1 MSWKVKISPRFR
13 KWLILPPLVVGIV
26 VVVVLV
32 RNRPELK
39 HKAEQEE
46 SRVLRVISV
55 AAVDVI
61 PRAIG
66 YGTAEPGRVWKA
78 VAEVKGRVVETH
90 SVLKPGAM
98 VKKGELLVRI
108 DPAEYQLAVSQL
120 NADIAQVNAQLE
132 ELTVKEA
139 NDRASLKIEE
149 QSLALA
155 EREFERAKAL
165 LQRDASSAG
174 EVDQQERTMLTQ
186 RQSVQHLRNSLDLL
200 PHQRRALKATLA
212 VKKAK
217 LEQAQLDVGKT
228 VIEAPFDCR
237 LGDLSIELDQFLAVG
252 QFLFEAHSIAMT
264 EIEAQIPLDQLRNL
278 IDPQHRL
285 RVPVNM
291 DQETVKEL
299 FDFDVCVRFRSGDFE
314 AEWEGR
320 VVRIREQIDPQ
331 TRTIGLVIAVD
342 EPYQKAIPGKRPP
355 LVQGMY
361 CEIELRGA
369 ARMGRVVIPRSA
381 LRDGHVY
388 VVDDDN
394 RLQQRNVDVGFA
406 QSNFFC
412 LRDGLQAGERLVVSD
427 PTPAIEGMLVD
438 AMVDQRLQQRLIAE
452 AAGEGRLK

>member
-1 MSWKVKISPRFR
+1 MKWRMSPRFR
-13 KWLILPPLVVGIV
+13 KWLILPPLVVGIAV
-26 VVVVLV
+26 VVLLV

-39 HKAEQEE
+39 RKAEQEE

-55 AAVDVI
+55 PAVDVI

-98 VKKGELLVRI
+98 VKKGEVLVRI
-108 DPAEYQLAVSQL
+108 DPAEYELAMSQL

-132 ELTVKEA
+132 ELTVKEV
-139 NDRASLKIEE
+139 NDRTSLKIEE
-149 QSLALA
+149 QSLTLA
-155 EREFERAKAL
+155 VREFERAESL
-165 LQRDASSAG
+165 LQRNASSAG
-174 EVDQQERTMLTQ
+174 EVDQQERNMLTQ

-200 PHQRRALKATLA
+200 PHQRKALEATLA
-212 VKKAK
+212 VKRAG
-217 LEQAQLDVGKT
+217 LAQAQLDVDKT
-228 VIEAPFDCR
+228 VIEAPFNCR
-237 LGDLSIELDQFLAVG
+237 LGDLSIELGQFLAVG
-252 QFLFEAHSIAMT
+252 QVLFEAHSIALT
-264 EIEAQIPLDQLRNL
+264 EIETQIPLDQLRNL

-299 FDFDVCVRFRSGDFE
+299 FDFDVCVRYRSGDFE

-320 VVRIREQIDPQ
+320 VVRIREQIDPR
-331 TRTIGLVIAVD
+331 TSTIGLVIAVD

-369 ARMGRVVIPRSA
+369 VRKGRVVIPRSA
-381 LRDGHVY
+381 LHDGHVY
-388 VVDDDN
+388 LVGDGNRLRQRVVDIA
-394 RLQQRNVDVGFA
+394 FA

-427 PTPAIEGMLVD
+427 PTPAIDDMLVD
-438 AMVDQRLQQRLIAE
+438 PIPDEGLQQRLIAE
-452 AAGEGRLK
+452 ASGEGRLK